1 MVQPLA
7 AAADTKHST
16 LSGKTPG
23 VEELHFAVLKGW
35 VTPADAAIA
44 DSYMAAR
51 YKLISNF
58 DGYV

>member
-1 MVQPLA
+1 MQPLA
-7 AAADTKHST
+7 ATADAKHT
-16 LSGKTPG
+16 TFSGKTPG
-23 VEELHFAVLKGW
+23 VEELHVAVKKGW

-44 DSYMAAR
+44 DAYMAAR